1 LARIVSDEYGG
12 LIMPV
17 YQWVGTNRKNETR
30 KGEMEA
36 ANEAVVRS
44 NLVRL
49 RITPNKI
56 KKKPKD
62 LFENVSWLQP
72 KVVEKDIILFARQFS
87 TMIDAGLPIIQCLE
101 ILHTQQANKTFKNM
115 VKEIK
120 EQVES
125 GATLAE
131 ALKRFPKHFDSLFVN
146 MIAAGEAGGIL
157 DAILRR
163 LAAYMEKA
171 AKLKSQV
178 KGALTYPIVT
188 LIIAVLVLGVILVF
202 VIPVFE
208 EMFADM
214 GGSLPVPTQ
223 IVVKAS
229 DMVKSKIVYI
239 IIGFVLFAFA
249 FRKFLATEKGRDF
262 FDDLVLKLPVFG
274 ELLRKVA
281 VAKFTRTMGTMLA
294 SGVAIL
300 EALDIVAKTAGNRS
314 VEKAI
319 YDVRS
324 GIAEGRTMADPLQES
339 GVFPAMVCQM
349 ISVGESTGAL
359 DAMLEKIADFYDE
372 EVDQAVENMTALIEP
387 FMLVFLGTT
396 IGGLVVA
403 MYLPIFKMA
412 GAL

>member
-1 LARIVSDEYGG
+1 
-12 LIMPV
+12 MPV

-36 ANEAVVRS
+36 ASEEAVRA

-62 LFENVSWLQP
+62 LLESVSWLQP
-72 KVVEKDIILFARQFS
+72 RVVEKDIILFARQFS

-101 ILHTQQANKTFKNM
+101 ILHTQQSNKTFQRM
-115 VKEIK
+115 IKEIK

-131 ALKRFPKHFDSLFVN
+131 ALKRFPKHFDDLFVN

-202 VIPVFE
+202 VIPVFQ
-208 EMFADM
+208 EMFADF
-214 GGSLPVPTQ
+214 GGQLPVPTQ
-223 IVVKAS
+223 IVVNAS
-229 DMVKSKIVYI
+229 EMVKSKIVYI
-239 IIGFVLFAFA
+239 IIAVFAFGFA
-249 FRKFLATEKGRDF
+249 AKKFYATEKGRDMM
-262 FDDLVLKLPVFG
+262 DDFTLKIPVFG

-300 EALDIVAKTAGNRS
+300 EALDIVAKTAGNRT

-372 EVDQAVENMTALIEP
+372 EVDQAVENLTSLIEP

-412 GAL
+412 GAIQ

>member
-1 LARIVSDEYGG
+1 MA
-12 LIMPV
+12 V
-17 YQWVGTNRKNETR
+17 YQWIGTNRKNETR

-36 ANEAVVRS
+36 SNESAVRS
-44 NLVRL
+44 NLMRL
-49 RITPNKI
+49 KITPTKI

-72 KVVEKDIILFARQFS
+72 KVKEKDIILFARQFS

-101 ILHTQQANKTFKNM
+101 ILHTQQNNKTFKRM
-115 VKEIK
+115 IKEIK

-131 ALKRFPKHFDSLFVN
+131 ALKRFPKYFDDLFVN

-163 LAAYMEKA
+163 LAGYMEKA
-171 AKLKSQV
+171 AKLKAQV
-178 KGALTYPIVT
+178 KGAMTYPVVT
-188 LIIAVLVLGVILVF
+188 LVIAIVVLGIILVF
-202 VIPVFE
+202 VIPVFQ
-208 EMFADM
+208 EMFADL
-214 GGSLPVPTQ
+214 GGELPVPTQ
-223 IVVKAS
+223 IVVKLS
-229 DMVKSKIVYI
+229 EIVKSKIIYI
-239 IIGFVLFAFA
+239 IIGFILLGFTLK
-249 FRKFLATEKGRDF
+249 KFYATEKGQDTVDDF
-262 FDDLVLKLPVFG
+262 LLKIPVFG

-300 EALDIVAKTAGNRS
+300 EALDIVAKTSGNRTI
-314 VEKAI
+314 EKAI
-319 YDVRS
+319 YNVRS
-324 GIAEGRTMADPLQES
+324 GIAEGRTMADPLAES

-372 EVDQAVENMTALIEP
+372 EVDQAVDNLTSLIEP
-387 FMLVFLGTT
+387 FMLVFLGVT

-403 MYLPIFKMA
+403 MYLPVFKMA
-412 GAL
+412 GAI

>member
-1 LARIVSDEYGG
+1 
-12 LIMPV
+12 
-17 YQWVGTNRKNETR
+17 
-30 KGEMEA
+30 MEA
-36 ANEAVVRS
+36 ANEDAVRS

-49 RITPNKI
+49 KITPSKI

-62 LFENVSWLQP
+62 LFENVSFLQP
-72 KVVEKDIILFARQFS
+72 KVKEADIILFARQFS
-87 TMIDAGLPIIQCLE
+87 TMIDAGLPIIQCLD
-101 ILHTQQANKTFKNM
+101 ILYTQQTNATFRKM
-115 VKEIK
+115 LKEIK
-120 EQVES
+120 DSVEG

-131 ALKRFPKHFDSLFVN
+131 ALKKFPKQFDDLFVN

-171 AKLKSQV
+171 AKLKAKV
-178 KGALTYPIVT
+178 KGAMTYPIVT
-188 LIIAVLVLGVILVF
+188 LIIAVLVLAVILIF

-208 EMFADM
+208 EMFADF
-214 GGSLPVPTQ
+214 GGELPTATK
-223 IVVKAS
+223 VVVAMS
-229 DMVKSKIVYI
+229 EMVKSKVIYI
-239 IIGFVLFAFA
+239 IIALIIFVFAYK
-249 FRKFLATEKGRDF
+249 KFSSTDKGRAVV
-262 FDDLVLKLPVFG
+262 DDLILKFPVFG
-274 ELLRKVA
+274 DLLRKVA

-300 EALDIVAKTAGNRS
+300 EALDIVAKTAGNKTI
-314 VEKAI
+314 ENAI

-324 GIAEGRTMADPLQES
+324 GIAEGRTMADPLQEA
-339 GVFPAMVCQM
+339 GVFPPMVCQM

-372 EVDQAVENMTALIEP
+372 EVDQAVENLTSLIEP
-387 FMLVFLGTT
+387 FMLVFLGVT

-412 GAL
+412 GAIG

>member
-1 LARIVSDEYGG
+1 
-12 LIMPV
+12 MPV
-17 YQWVGTNRKNETR
+17 YQWVGTNRKKETR
-30 KGEMEA
+30 KGEMVA
-36 ANEAVVRS
+36 SNERTVRS
-44 NLVRL
+44 NLTRL
-49 RITPNKI
+49 KITPTKI

-72 KVVEKDIILFARQFS
+72 KVKEKDIILFARQFS

-101 ILHTQQANKTFKNM
+101 ILHTQQSNKTFKRM
-115 VKEIK
+115 IKEIK
-120 EQVES
+120 EQVEG

-131 ALKRFPKHFDSLFVN
+131 ALKKFPKHFDDLFVN

-163 LAAYMEKA
+163 LAAYMEKT

-178 KGALTYPIVT
+178 KGAMTYPIVT
-188 LIIAVLVLGVILVF
+188 LIIAVVVLGVILVF

-208 EMFADM
+208 EMFADF
-214 GGSLPVPTQ
+214 GGELPVPTQ
-223 IVVKAS
+223 IVVALS
-229 DMVKSKIVYI
+229 DMVKSKILYI
-239 IIGFVLFAFA
+239 IIGLFILGFA
-249 FRKFLATEKGRDF
+249 LKKFYATEKGQDVV
-262 FDDLVLKLPVFG
+262 DDVMLKIPVFG

-300 EALDIVAKTAGNRS
+300 EALDIVAKTAGNRTI
-314 VEKAI
+314 ERAI

-324 GIAEGRTMADPLQES
+324 GIAEGRTMADPLAES

-372 EVDQAVENMTALIEP
+372 EVDQAVENLTSLIEP
-387 FMLVFLGTT
+387 FMLVFLGVT

-412 GAL
+412 GAIQ